1 MFRCNAAS
9 ELGLAA
15 QTLPTAR
22 AGCRSARHSPGTAV
36 VPEEPSRGLRW
47 PGGEGRGGWSRPGQM
62 VKCLK
67 ILPLQ
72 TVFWGG
78 SPVKGNLPFRSRS
91 R

>member
-47 PGGEGRGGWSRPGQM
+47 PGGEGGGGLEQAGTN
-62 VKCLK
+62 V
-67 ILPLQ
+67 
-72 TVFWGG
+72 
-78 SPVKGNLPFRSRS
+78 
-91 R
+91 